1 MAQLKWHEIGD
12 RQYETGVDKGV
23 LYPQDTQGAYPAGYA
38 WNGLSA
44 VTESP
49 SGAEPTAIYADNVKY
64 LNLISAEEFAATIEA
79 YSSPKEFDECDGT
92 KELVPGV
99 TVGQQARKPFGFS
112 YRTILGNEV
121 QLNDFGY
128 KIHLIWNATA
138 APSEKAYAT
147 VNDSPEAIT
156 FSWEV
161 STTPTEVGEGFR
173 PTANM
178 TIDSTTIE
186 ADKLKALEDILYGT
200 DDAEPRLPSP
210 IEILALLTGEE
221 GTQG

>member
-23 LYPQDTQGAYPAGYA
+23 LYPQDAKGAYPAGYA

-49 SGAEPTAIYADNVKY
+49 SGAEPTAIYADNIKY

-92 KELVPGV
+92 KEIVPGV

-138 APSEKAYAT
+138 APSEKAFST

-178 TIDSTTIE
+178 TIDSTTLEE
-186 ADKLKALEDILYGT
+186 AKLKALEDILYGT
-200 DDAEPRLPSP
+200 DNVEPRLPSP
-210 IEILALLTGEE
+210 VEILALLTDEE